1 MDNLGKATYIN
12 TMDVSRGYLQVS
24 VKERDHEKTAF
35 VTPFG
40 LYQFKPF
47 GLQGANATFQRM
59 MEKLFDGLNDFVNTY
74 LDDLV
79 VYNSQLFK
87 LREDCASET
96 SGSGSNS

>member
-1 MDNLGKATYIN
+1 MPRLEKLMDNLGKATYIN

-47 GLQGANATFQRM
+47 GL
-59 MEKLFDGLNDFVNTY
+59 
-74 LDDLV
+74 
-79 VYNSQLFK
+79 
-87 LREDCASET
+87 
-96 SGSGSNS
+96 